1 MVTQERSSVVVFIP
15 KMGREITIQHIRA
28 VFDRKGLGLVNSV
41 RIADK
46 PNGRGWKMAW
56 VRFDVRPTAKSHLVL
71 NRLCN
76 GEGHKLYYSEDV
88 DWWYWKLLCPRDAA
102 HKADL
107 CNMARVSREEQWDV
121 PGALVATK
129 GHYYRAEKSGAV
141 AEGAKRMEARIF
153 SEQSR
158 ADLEE
163 ACIRDMEAYLVKL
176 IS

>member
-15 KMGREITIQHIRA
+15 KMGRGITIQHIRA

-41 RIADK
+41 RTAMSA
-46 PNGRGWKMAW
+46 GRQMMAW

-76 GEGHKLYYSEDV
+76 GEGHNLYYSEDV

-102 HKADL
+102 HKTDL
-107 CNMARVSREEQWDV
+107 CKMAQVSREEQWDV

-129 GHYYRAEKSGAV
+129 GHYYRAEKSGV
-141 AEGAKRMEARIF
+141 TAEFVRRMETRIF

-158 ADLEE
+158 NQTSVGRRQKA
-163 ACIRDMEAYLVKL
+163 
-176 IS
+176 

>member
-1 MVTQERSSVVVFIP
+1 
-15 KMGREITIQHIRA
+15 
-28 VFDRKGLGLVNSV
+28 
-41 RIADK
+41 
-46 PNGRGWKMAW
+46 MAW

-88 DWWYWKLLCPRDAA
+88 DWWYWKLLCPRNVA

-141 AEGAKRMEARIF
+141 AE
-153 SEQSR
+153 QSR